1 MEIKSELSPE
11 TEQSFY
17 NFASTFFQNSEIED
31 ACLSLYE
38 KYHVNANVLMFCC
51 WLARENYQRLTTEQ
65 IQMILY
71 RIERWCDKVF
81 QPLIN
86 LSYRL
91 FPFRQTVKFSKPY
104 QLVQECV
111 NNAAQ
116 VERSLIL
123 ESLNYLEKQSGKEVS
138 NTNFAL
144 GNIFRYLEALQISL
158 HKNDLE
164 KIYRITSNI
173 IL

>member
-1 MEIKSELSPE
+1 MEIISEPSLE

-17 NFASTFFQNSEIED
+17 NFASTFFQNSEVED

-38 KYHVNANVLMFCC
+38 KYQVNANVLMFCC
-51 WLARENYQRLTTEQ
+51 WLARENYRRLTTEQ
-65 IQMILY
+65 IQMVLH
-71 RIERWCDKVF
+71 RIEDWCDKVL

-104 QLVQECV
+104 QLVQDCV

-116 VERSLIL
+116 VERSLMLEIL
-123 ESLNYLEKQSGKEVS
+123 KHLEKQDGKEIS

-144 GNIFRYLEALQISL
+144 GNIFRYLETLQISL

-173 IL
+173 I